1 MLNDYQLR
9 DKYLMNYERA
19 REMSKDDE
27 TLISERIYWHAKFK
41 EKEEEIDKK
50 ARIKQEQRSL

>member
-1 MLNDYQLR
+1 
-9 DKYLMNYERA
+9 MNYERA

-27 TLISERIYWHAKFK
+27 TLISERRYWHAKFK
-41 EKEEEIDKK
+41 QKEEEIDKK